1 MLLPLIADDGAG
13 RGVGFE
19 GVRLSDEGVA
29 TLATLIVS
37 RASSLSA
44 VVLVVFL
51 FGAGAVVL
59 EEARVLCGLSGI
71 VSSFLR
77 FADRGDSIVA
87 CVCDV
92 GHDIWSSRILV
103 LICCQ
108 ESPSSL
114 VEAAELC
121 PSSQ

>member
-1 MLLPLIADDGAG
+1 MLLPLVADDGAG

-44 VVLVVFL
+44 VLLVVFL
-51 FGAGAVVL
+51 FEAGAVVL
-59 EEARVLCGLSGI
+59 EGARVLCGLSGI

-87 CVCDV
+87 
-92 GHDIWSSRILV
+92 
-103 LICCQ
+103 
-108 ESPSSL
+108 
-114 VEAAELC
+114 
-121 PSSQ
+121 

>member
-51 FGAGAVVL
+51 FEVGAVVF
-59 EEARVLCGLSGI
+59 EGARVLCGLSGI

-87 CVCDV
+87 
-92 GHDIWSSRILV
+92 
-103 LICCQ
+103 
-108 ESPSSL
+108 
-114 VEAAELC
+114 
-121 PSSQ
+121 